1 MIWSGYATTS
11 PANDR
16 RQRGDS
22 LSMSCT
28 RLRASAPFQTVDA
41 LDASKVFANSCW
53 MRPFLAV
60 YEVREEEVQILRI
73 LHGARQWP
81 PS

>member
-22 LSMSCT
+22 LSMSWT
-28 RLRASAPFQTVDA
+28 RLRASARFQTMDA
-41 LDASKVFANSCW
+41 LDASKVLANSC
-53 MRPFLAV
+53 
-60 YEVREEEVQILRI
+60 
-73 LHGARQWP
+73 
-81 PS
+81 